1 MNRRDLIALLG
12 STVAAW
18 PLAAWAQHPGMS
30 RVGLLHSTSSQFIA
44 AFRQGL
50 REAGFVEGQNV
61 LFEAR
66 LARGDYE
73 RLPALA
79 AELVDLRVDLLAA
92 FGTPAVRAA
101 RTASI
106 IKSVSAYLISTR
118 EQRHIV
124 ALI

>member
-1 MNRRDLIALLG
+1 M
-12 STVAAW
+12 
-18 PLAAWAQHPGMS
+18 
-30 RVGLLHSTSSQFIA
+30 
-44 AFRQGL
+44 
-50 REAGFVEGQNV
+50 
-61 LFEAR
+61 
-66 LARGDYE
+66 
-73 RLPALA
+73 A